1 MELTEQFR
9 RMDSALAGMPEV
21 EIPKMLAA
29 LARKYNAAEG
39 LVKVLNG
46 AHEGGKKK
54 RSAKSTAPGSKRLR
68 TSSRD
73 TLAEGDTIELNDSS
87 AAHPIVI
94 LHRYDVIEKAWKLR
108 TPDGTVLNGVY
119 KRHSAWRV
127 VPQQPQP
134 PVQPQQQPPPQVLL
148 LGYNGAE
155 QEADEMAELV
165 DPEPEADEG
174 EEEDLFCTCQRP
186 AAGTMVACDGDAC
199 PYSWFHESCLDTL
212 PDTDLWLC
220 NHCAQTV
227 PPATPSSSSSSSSA
241 SASASSSA
249 SSASASASATPT
261 APVVTPPPI
270 IRGAIS
276 VWDQHHSN
284 CCFGHGSKWERLVA
298 VDSLGRPCD
307 PEHGGGFPEEKPQ
320 MSAKYPPQ
328 VRGHVGGAQVKL
340 ASGEVV
346 GRNAKIYWY
355 NAAMVVG
362 PAGALVGSRHGTGV
376 ASS

>member
-54 RSAKSTAPGSKRLR
+54 RSAKSTTPGSKRQR

-87 AAHPIVI
+87 AAHPTVI

-127 VPQQPQP
+127 VPQQPPQP
-134 PVQPQQQPPPQVLL
+134 PVQPQQQPRPQVLL

-155 QEADEMAELV
+155 QADDMAELV
-165 DPEPEADEG
+165 DPDPEPAADEQPLLLEAPAPRRG
-174 EEEDLFCTCQRP
+174 RKQPQPPLAVGAKVRLDDGTTATVVEYNSVDDLYTLRFDKSIAAKLQRFRRTKKWQVLPEPQAPQPPAVEECSICTDAMDDP
-186 AAGTMVACDGDAC
+186 AQVWTLECCRQKIHCGCLARCLHVDPPQC
-199 PYSWFHESCLDTL
+199 PYCRHSWPRLRRRVV
-212 PDTDLWLC
+212 
-220 NHCAQTV
+220 AQ
-227 PPATPSSSSSSSSA
+227 A
-241 SASASSSA
+241 SQ
-249 SSASASASATPT
+249 
-261 APVVTPPPI
+261 
-270 IRGAIS
+270 G
-276 VWDQHHSN
+276 
-284 CCFGHGSKWERLVA
+284 
-298 VDSLGRPCD
+298 
-307 PEHGGGFPEEKPQ
+307 
-320 MSAKYPPQ
+320 
-328 VRGHVGGAQVKL
+328 
-340 ASGEVV
+340 
-346 GRNAKIYWY
+346 
-355 NAAMVVG
+355 
-362 PAGALVGSRHGTGV
+362 
-376 ASS
+376 